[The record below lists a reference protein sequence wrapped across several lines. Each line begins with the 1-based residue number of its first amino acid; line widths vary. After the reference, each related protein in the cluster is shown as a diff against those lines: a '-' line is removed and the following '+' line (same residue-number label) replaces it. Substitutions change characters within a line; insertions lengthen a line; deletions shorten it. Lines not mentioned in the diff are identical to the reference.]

1 MRGLTHLVRSTAAVA
16 ACAAALSAG
25 AASASAQ
32 SSLPPLPALPAL
44 PALPPMPALPHVGQF
59 SSAPAPTGSF
69 QTADEARLLELL
81 NAYRAEHGLAPV
93 RADLGLTLRARARS
107 QEQAMRGQLGHSG
120 DNVWEVLAYN
130 NYDSAPEKFLDQWK
144 RSPAHNAVLLEP
156 RARTAGYGLANV
168 NGARYATLQM
178 G

>member
-1 MRGLTHLVRSTAAVA
+1 MRGLTHLVRSTTAIVVS
-16 ACAAALSAG
+16 AAALSAG

-32 SSLPPLPALPAL
+32 SSLPPLPALP
-44 PALPPMPALPHVGQF
+44 PMPALPHVGQL
-59 SSAPAPTGSF
+59 SSVLAPTGSF
-69 QTADEARLLELL
+69 QTAEEARLLELL

-93 RADLGLTLRARARS
+93 RADLGLTLRARAWS

-130 NYDSAPEKFLDQWK
+130 NYDSSPEKFLDQWK
-144 RSPAHNAVLLEP
+144 RSPEHNAVLLEP
-156 RARTAGYGLANV
+156 RAHMAGYGVANV

>member
-1 MRGLTHLVRSTAAVA
+1 
-16 ACAAALSAG
+16 
-25 AASASAQ
+25 
-32 SSLPPLPALPAL
+32 
-44 PALPPMPALPHVGQF
+44 MPALPNVGQL
-59 SSAPAPTGSF
+59 SSTAAPTGSF
-69 QTADEARLLELL
+69 QTADEARFLELL
-81 NAYRAEHGLAPV
+81 NGYRAEHGLAPV
-93 RADLGLTLRARARS
+93 RADLGLTLRARAWS

-156 RARTAGYGLANV
+156 RARTAGYGVANV